1 MFVDGELKLNE
12 GGRSGGGGVEFKGM
26 EGSQQSGAT
35 RWCCNS
41 GLYGE

>member
-12 GGRSGGGGVEFKGM
+12 GGRSGGGGVKSKGR
-26 EGSQQSGAT
+26 QQSGAT

-41 GLYGE
+41 GLYGG